1 MLRVKLL
8 SLTCRGGKDP
18 FEGTTSNDLGRTGQN
33 TSDKLNQLIK
43 DKVPPHQR
51 IVSPTPY
58 SVAPAKRHDTGNA
71 SVSLGVQM
79 ATGLRQS
86 LHGLLQGVR
95 AVRRTHRETGRKL
108 DSRLVTSAM
117 LGNTRLFKHKSKA
130 VDVSSAFT
138 ILLDSSG
145 SMSRSVKEAEAAV
158 VSMLYAL
165 DGIQG

>member
-1 MLRVKLL
+1 M
-8 SLTCRGGKDP
+8 
-18 FEGTTSNDLGRTGQN
+18 
-33 TSDKLNQLIK
+33 
-43 DKVPPHQR
+43 
-51 IVSPTPY
+51 
-58 SVAPAKRHDTGNA
+58 
-71 SVSLGVQM
+71 
-79 ATGLRQS
+79 
-86 LHGLLQGVR
+86 
-95 AVRRTHRETGRKL
+95 RRTHRETGRKL